1 MFSSL
6 ASINTAATRAFAHSL
21 TFGFSLAV
29 FTNIVQ
35 YAVGKT
41 HKTRANKGPWYRK
54 WGPTICL
61 IFASIFSM
69 ADLVRH
75 LINDA
80 WGTACDEL
88 ETGQLIAL
96 CNGRDMSTCTVQDA
110 KYSKACYSQNV
121 MNEFDGTGEGFPHL
135 SVYGWIFTMFFTW
148 TGFILL
154 FVGIFW
160 LISFPQKFRAKWR
173 ALRAT
178 RNVGNV
184 DNRRLTS

>member
-1 MFSSL
+1 MFSQFSN
-6 ASINTAATRAFAHSL
+6 INTAATRSFSHSL

-41 HKTRANKGPWYRK
+41 HKTRANISPWANK

-75 LINDA
+75 LINDS

-88 ETGQLIAL
+88 DEWQRMQL
-96 CNGRDMSTCTVQDA
+96 CNGTDMSSCQVKDA
-110 KYSKACYSQNV
+110 KYNKACYSQNV

-135 SVYGWIFTMFFTW
+135 SVYGWVFTIFCTW

-154 FVGIFW
+154 FIGIFW

-173 ALRAT
+173 ALRAG
-178 RNVGNV
+178 RNV
-184 DNRRLTS
+184 DTRPLSA